1 VLVREAVGELVRIA
15 LRHERYL
22 RAVVLVSGVHPE
34 VQRRGGR
41 YAQELGDLFAD
52 VVLRARDVITHADAE
67 RAVRSCFGSVFS
79 ASIIRLACGRR
90 SPRRRRWTTTH
101 SSQTSG
107 RQLSATSSGQPSCDV
122 LDSERQRTGRAI
134 PAKAQHRGRAV
145 LEGRPSIAA
154 CKRR

>member
-1 VLVREAVGELVRIA
+1 VLVREAVGELVRIS

-79 ASIIRLACGRR
+79 ASIIRLAYGPAFTTP
-90 SPRRRRWTTTH
+90 SPVDDDAFVADLGETAVRYLLG
-101 SSQTSG
+101 S
-107 RQLSATSSGQPSCDV
+107 
-122 LDSERQRTGRAI
+122 
-134 PAKAQHRGRAV
+134 AV
-145 LEGRPSIAA
+145 L
-154 CKRR
+154 